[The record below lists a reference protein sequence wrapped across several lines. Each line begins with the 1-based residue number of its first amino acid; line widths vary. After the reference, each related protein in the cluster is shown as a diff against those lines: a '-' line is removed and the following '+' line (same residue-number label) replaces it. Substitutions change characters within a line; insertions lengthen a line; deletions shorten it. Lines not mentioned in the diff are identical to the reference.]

1 MLGPGIQY
9 WNEADYGRVV
19 GFFENLLTEGGM
31 HAEQTVVGRQVL
43 ACAYFAYGDR
53 VRAEDT
59 FREIFSVRPDFNLDR
74 EIPRLGQLYALRI
87 YNPETQRFFGSLRP
101 GS

>member
-1 MLGPGIQY
+1 
-9 WNEADYGRVV
+9 VV

-74 EIPRLGQLYALRI
+74 EIPRLRQLYALRI